1 MFESIKVALP
11 VILSI
16 TLLSVGLVAWRGG
29 EMAKAY
35 GGSKIA
41 LVAGYLV
48 GGLLFGCVAVWVYVW
63 MVGRWPETAPTIYLW
78 LALGIA
84 MCLNIMA
91 LSVRRQYS
99 RTVVMIWIILNVV
112 WGAGYGWL
120 VPSMLR

>member
-1 MFESIKVALP
+1 MFESIGAALP
-11 VILSI
+11 VILAI
-16 TLLSVGLVAWRGG
+16 TLLSVGLVAWQGG
-29 EMAKAY
+29 EMSKAY

-63 MVGRWPETAPTIYLW
+63 MAGRWAGTAPTIYLW

-84 MCLNIMA
+84 MCLNILA
-91 LSVRRQYS
+91 LSERRKHS
-99 RTVVMIWIILNVV
+99 RTAVMIWIILNVV

-120 VPSMLR
+120 VPLMLR

>member
-1 MFESIKVALP
+1 MFESIGAALP
-11 VILSI
+11 VILAM
-16 TLLSVGLVAWRGG
+16 TLLSTGLVAWRGG

-41 LVAGYLV
+41 VVAGYLV

-91 LSVRRQYS
+91 LSERRKKS
-99 RTVVMIWIILNVV
+99 RTAVMIWIILNVV

-120 VPSMLR
+120 VPLVLR